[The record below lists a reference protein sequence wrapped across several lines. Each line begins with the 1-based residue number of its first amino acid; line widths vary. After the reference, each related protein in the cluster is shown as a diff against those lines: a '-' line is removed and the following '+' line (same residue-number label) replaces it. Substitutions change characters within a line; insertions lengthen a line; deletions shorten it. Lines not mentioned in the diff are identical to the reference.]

1 MAQFMLPIRRR
12 KIYKARRQAGAST
25 YKAMY
30 RFEEDNVE
38 YLADVFLG
46 ENYERRG
53 GALTPKQ
60 KIQIFLRYVGD
71 PGFQVGVG
79 EDSGTHQ
86 SSVSRN
92 VKFVSEKIYEKVN
105 QWIQFPAEQA
115 EIDAARHQWQEAFN
129 FPFVIGALDCTQIK
143 IKKPLEHGD
152 EYICRKQFASINVQA
167 TCNSREWFTS
177 VDATWP
183 GSVHDSRIW
192 RNSSVLPIISRYQGQ
207 AILLGDSGYA
217 VAPWLITPYRN
228 PRNQVEIHF
237 NNMHKR
243 NRVIIERCFGQVKKR
258 FPILMN
264 DIRVRLSRIPKLIV
278 SCFVLHNVSKF
289 VNDVNDFPDIPLE
302 EDDEIVEHE
311 NHNPIQG
318 IQRRNEL
325 AQILY
330 AQR

>member
-46 ENYERRG
+46 ENNERRG

-60 KIQIFLRYVGD
+60 KIQIFLRYVGGL
-71 PGFQVGVG
+71 GFQVGVG

-86 SSVSRN
+86 SSVSRT
-92 VKFVSEKIYEKVN
+92 VKFVSEKIYGKVN

-115 EIDAARHQWQEAFN
+115 EIDAARHQWQEVFN

-152 EYICRKQFASINVQA
+152 EYICRKQFASIDVQA
-167 TCNSREWFTS
+167 TC
-177 VDATWP
+177 
-183 GSVHDSRIW
+183 SVHDSRIW

-325 AQILY
+325 DQILY

>member
-1 MAQFMLPIRRR
+1 MAQFMLHIRRR
-12 KIYKARRQAGAST
+12 KIYKARRPAGAST

-46 ENYERRG
+46 ENNERRG

-86 SSVSRN
+86 SSISRT

-115 EIDAARHQWQEAFN
+115 ETDAARHQWQEAFN

-152 EYICRKQFASINVQA
+152 
-167 TCNSREWFTS
+167 
-177 VDATWP
+177 DA
-183 GSVHDSRIW
+183 GSS
-192 RNSSVLPIISRYQGQ
+192 
-207 AILLGDSGYA
+207 LL
-217 VAPWLITPYRN
+217 
-228 PRNQVEIHF
+228 Q
-237 NNMHKR
+237 
-243 NRVIIERCFGQVKKR
+243 
-258 FPILMN
+258 
-264 DIRVRLSRIPKLIV
+264 
-278 SCFVLHNVSKF
+278 
-289 VNDVNDFPDIPLE
+289 
-302 EDDEIVEHE
+302 
-311 NHNPIQG
+311 
-318 IQRRNEL
+318 
-325 AQILY
+325 
-330 AQR
+330 